1 MVIWGRRDGLLPAP
15 SATQGGL
22 LRRSSHCDQQS
33 TGRQSRSVEHS
44 NKNNSSVISI
54 PVREA
59 SLRRKV
65 RRQLRSLGFHK
76 SADGTLKVDAHEKD
90 LVRNL
95 HSPQRID
102 GLSANAH
109 FISRRA
115 SKLLR
120 FFASGREVDP
130 AAIQPELER
139 VYAGSWQADLF
150 RLAALTWSVPVSN
163 GFGRRLRYVVWD
175 AHNEKLLGLIA
186 IGDPVF
192 NLSVRDTL
200 IGWEADD
207 RRERL
212 VNIMDAYVLGA
223 LPPYNTLLC
232 GKMVACLV
240 RSRQTYNEFTRTYG
254 NTPGIISGKVKK
266 ARLLAATTSS
276 SMGRSSVYNRLKLGG
291 VRYFEPIG
299 YTRGWGHFHIS
310 DDLFL
315 ELRDYLRSIGHRYA
329 DQHRFGQGPNW
340 RLRTTRAALKA
351 LGFRDD
357 LLRHGIRREVFVCNL
372 ASNAT
377 TILRTGKGRP
387 DLSSLLEVQQVAD
400 LALERWVLPRA
411 RRRPDYRVWN
421 SSDILHLLGN
431 PVGIQPRQLAFR

>member
-1 MVIWGRRDGLLPAP
+1 M
-15 SATQGGL
+15 
-22 LRRSSHCDQQS
+22 
-33 TGRQSRSVEHS
+33 EHS

-102 GLSANAH
+102 RLSANAH